1 MSPDQ
6 HNGQPQHQ
14 RLQDVLR
21 ESLAPHPAA
30 VPAARPGGAKTVV
43 PVQGGAASPRGLGDL
58 PGTLPVE
65 WELITS
71 LRDAVSDDIV
81 AADEAQ
87 PLPTETAR
95 RERSRS
101 LVAERVSQW
110 AVQYGRSHAPLS
122 TAQVENV
129 AQAVYDAVFHAGPL
143 QKYLDDPDVEN
154 IVVDG
159 STVLVEYFDRP
170 TEQVPAV
177 AGTDEELIDL
187 INRLASGSGHRERR
201 LSPTSPMANFRL
213 PDGSRA
219 SATLLTTRPFLG
231 IRRHRIRK
239 SSLEQLQEWGTLSP
253 SLGAFLHALVL
264 ARKNILIAGDMGV
277 GKTSLLRALGRKIP
291 AEERVITLES
301 DRELFLDED
310 TEGGA
315 HVLAMESR
323 ESNGE
328 VIEGQQVGRISVA
341 DMFPQTLRML
351 ATRVIV
357 GEVRDNEAIA
367 MLQAMS
373 AGGAG
378 SMCTVHAAYP
388 KLVLPR
394 MVTLCQGMHRDDVH
408 ELVGTAVNFIVFLRQ
423 IDQTRIGGRRHR
435 FVSHVLEVSP
445 GEEGRPSLQE
455 IFAPAT
461 GGDPRAVPKL
471 APSCLEE
478 LENEAGFH
486 RAWLTVPQHG
496 TWPAPLNLVGRAVAA

>member
-1 MSPDQ
+1 MTEPL
-6 HNGQPQHQ
+6 NGRPQP

-21 ESLAPHPAA
+21 QSLVSQPAPPEPPGGPAA
-30 VPAARPGGAKTVV
+30 VPPVTGGVS
-43 PVQGGAASPRGLGDL
+43 SPRGLGEL
-58 PGTLPVE
+58 PGALPVD
-65 WELITS
+65 WELIAS
-71 LRDAVSDDIV
+71 VRDAVSDDIV
-81 AADEAQ
+81 AADESD

-95 RERSRS
+95 RERARS
-101 LVAERVSQW
+101 LVAVRVSQW
-110 AVQYGRSHAPLS
+110 AVQYGRSSTPLS
-122 TAQVENV
+122 TGQVEAV

-159 STVLVEYFDRP
+159 STVLVEYFNRP
-170 TEQVPAV
+170 TEQVPPI
-177 AGTDEELIDL
+177 AGTDEELVDL
-187 INRLASGSGHRERR
+187 FNRLASSSGHRERR
-201 LSPTSPMANFRL
+201 LSPTTPMANFRL

-231 IRRHRIRK
+231 IRRHRIRT
-239 SSLEQLQEWGTLSP
+239 SSLEQMQEWGTLSP
-253 SLGAFLHALVL
+253 SLAAFLHALVL
-264 ARKNILIAGDMGV
+264 ARKNVLIAGDAGT

-291 AEERVITLES
+291 AEERVVTLES

-310 TEGGA
+310 PAGGA

-328 VIEGQQVGRISVA
+328 IIEGQQVGRISVA

-357 GEVRDNEAIA
+357 GEVRDDEAIA

-394 MVTLCQGMHRDDVH
+394 MVTLCRGMHRDDVH
-408 ELVGTAVNFIVFLRQ
+408 ELVGTAINFIVFLRQ
-423 IDQTRIGGRRHR
+423 INQTRIGGRRHR

-445 GEEGRPSLQE
+445 GEAGRPALQE
-455 IFAPAT
+455 IFAPGPT
-461 GGDPRAVPKL
+461 DPRGVPKL
-471 APSCLEE
+471 PPSCMEE

-496 TWPAPLNLVGRAVAA
+496 AWPRPLDLVARAVAA